1 MGARMEFKSMGFDA
15 LIPAVQSGQIDLI
28 VAGMD
33 ATPERAK
40 QVAFSDV
47 YFNQSGYV
55 IVVRKDNDQIHDW
68 NDLNGKVVGAQV
80 GTKPVQIAQDNKAA
94 QVKQFDSN
102 AQSFLE
108 LQAKTVDAV
117 IIDRAVGMY
126 YMKKG
131 GDQDLQNRRDT

>member
-1 MGARMEFKSMGFDA
+1 M
-15 LIPAVQSGQIDLI
+15 
-28 VAGMD
+28 
-33 ATPERAK
+33 
-40 QVAFSDV
+40 
-47 YFNQSGYV
+47 

-117 IIDRAVGMY
+117 IIDRGCGNVLHEEGRRP
-126 YMKKG
+126 G
-131 GDQDLQNRRDT
+131 PSNRRDT